1 MRPLPKSKPL
11 VPRGESFG
19 LVVLRD
25 FYSLASEYM
34 KQRRR
39 IIPRFGLRSILV
51 ITAIVAAICGGW
63 LVQARRQRDACAQL
77 ESVGVELRMEDP
89 AVWLRWLPQYILNYD
104 GGHYF
109 CPVTEADLCAV
120 NGGPSPLIP
129 LLAQL
134 PQLRVLRIDQE
145 SFGSESISGLARCSS
160 LESLDLSH
168 GDFDDECLSQLPRMP
183 RLKSLDLTSNYKCSK
198 PNLQLPQLDK
208 LNLWNTQANDET
220 LSQIAKLTQ
229 LRWLSLD
236 SAPVSDA
243 GIASLRRLKKLETLE
258 LNSTSTTGESVA
270 GIRSLRSLSLSNTL
284 LEDRNFAAICEMPS
298 LENLDVGG
306 CRGITDA
313 ALVRLV
319 NNKTLQSLNLSGCRR
334 ISQDSV
340 DTISQIATLKS
351 LSIDGTGITALTKL
365 ERLSQLNNLSHSID
379 EVEIEELLSFSD
391 QVRLSL
397 TGMAGRGNSRRN
409 PKIVLDG
416 IAGLC
421 AKHFMNLDPDV
432 ECLSLSGSRFESE
445 IFWVIN
451 SWPKLKSLCLN
462 GSSISNQDL
471 NAIGEMT
478 NLRSLQLNRTE
489 IDDVG
494 LSRLVALNELT
505 ELSLTDTHVTQAS
518 MTLISGFT
526 KLTKLELPFVP
537 EPESLL
543 KLLANC
549 RWLEEIYCCK
559 ADLVGSDGRLRRE
572 VYEFSLANQRELNLG
587 ELRLTGRQ
595 LEQVLNL
602 RNFWILKSSAL
613 TDEACEVIIS
623 DSTIHALNLAGSPIT
638 DAGMA
643 ILSSRERWRV
653 LDLTKTKVTP
663 DGIKMLSKGP
673 NRVDRLIYDDIDNS
687 NEFIEAIS
695 ELKSINQL
703 FYPVSRLSRDDAIKF
718 LTCCYDRQIKL
729 VDFDLPFHFGNS
741 GDVQTGW
748 MLGRSPFDP
757 DLSHIN
763 LLGPLIDNRKLQDFE
778 PSSNCEFVS
787 AIGVSCDP
795 ERLIDKLITCPNL
808 YALTLR
814 RIPLSIEAIAKFKN
828 LKLLRRLQLTE
839 CGLNDS
845 HLPILAGLSQVEELI
860 LDSNQIE
867 GQQLDRF
874 TGAMQLD
881 LLSLRMNPLTSNAR
895 RTAGQ
900 LAKQSRWLRIVR

>member
-11 VPRGESFG
+11 VPRGENFG
-19 LVVLRD
+19 LVVLSD
-25 FYSLASEYM
+25 FYSLANEYM

-51 ITAIVAAICGGW
+51 LTAIVAAICGGW

-109 CPVTEADLCAV
+109 CPVTEADLWAV
-120 NGGPSPLIP
+120 HGGPSPLIP

-145 SFGSESISGLARCSS
+145 SFGSESISGLARCSG

-183 RLKSLDLTSNYKCSK
+183 RLKSLDLTNNYKCSK
-198 PNLQLPQLDK
+198 PNLQLPQLDT

-220 LSQIAKLTQ
+220 LSQVAKLTQ

-236 SAPVSDA
+236 STPVSDA

-270 GIRSLRSLSLSNTL
+270 GIRSLRSLSLRNTL

-397 TGMAGRGNSRRN
+397 TGMADRGNSRRN

-432 ECLSLSGSRFESE
+432 ERLSLSGSRFESE

-451 SWPKLKSLCLN
+451 SWPKLKS
-462 GSSISNQDL
+462 
-471 NAIGEMT
+471 
-478 NLRSLQLNRTE
+478 
-489 IDDVG
+489 
-494 LSRLVALNELT
+494 
-505 ELSLTDTHVTQAS
+505 
-518 MTLISGFT
+518 
-526 KLTKLELPFVP
+526 
-537 EPESLL
+537 
-543 KLLANC
+543 
-549 RWLEEIYCCK
+549 
-559 ADLVGSDGRLRRE
+559 
-572 VYEFSLANQRELNLG
+572 
-587 ELRLTGRQ
+587 
-595 LEQVLNL
+595 
-602 RNFWILKSSAL
+602 
-613 TDEACEVIIS
+613 
-623 DSTIHALNLAGSPIT
+623 
-638 DAGMA
+638 
-643 ILSSRERWRV
+643 
-653 LDLTKTKVTP
+653 
-663 DGIKMLSKGP
+663 
-673 NRVDRLIYDDIDNS
+673 
-687 NEFIEAIS
+687 
-695 ELKSINQL
+695 
-703 FYPVSRLSRDDAIKF
+703 AIKF

-741 GDVQTGW
+741 GDVQMGW

-814 RIPLSIEAIAKFKN
+814 RIPLSIEAIAKFKH